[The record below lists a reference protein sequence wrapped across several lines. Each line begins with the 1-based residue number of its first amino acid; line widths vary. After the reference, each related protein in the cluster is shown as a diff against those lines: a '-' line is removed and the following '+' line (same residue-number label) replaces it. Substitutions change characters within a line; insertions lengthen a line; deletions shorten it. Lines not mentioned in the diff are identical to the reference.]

1 MTAPLAAPTMIVAD
15 CSLTMGSNSR
25 HHQER
30 ALVVFATAA
39 SR

>member
-1 MTAPLAAPTMIVAD
+1 MILAD
-15 CSLTMGSNSR
+15 NSLTMGSTSR

-39 SR
+39 SW